1 MKQLSTIVGI
11 MILCSAVCYA
21 QIPNCDA
28 PTPHPQLAFEALK
41 NLDKSQIP
49 TGVLAEY
56 AYPLEEVEY
65 YDGTAN
71 TDTSNYSK
79 FLQVYYQLYLAT
91 FNRTNI
97 AHLSDYEKAIH
108 NFHPDREFHHPVGI
122 IDYQFNTID
131 LDAINNNLMYVSN
144 EQLYDVSNRTQ
155 SPYLTKTTKL
165 VNMLFDK
172 GSDCIKSGIHYL
184 HFSPNFV
191 LSNTGFS
198 LNDVQA
204 IEIKLN
210 NVVKYS
216 GSVSGLNNVEIPIVI
231 ISVDKDIT
239 VTMLLTLPTEVKTY
253 QFSICQLPIQ
263 ESCEGGDVI
272 TVTGYPF
279 NGGYGEET
287 YSSTALASIYYA
299 KESCSSRI
307 ITKPIIFIDGFD
319 PGNVQHA
326 YDIYTK
332 YLNKEFDDNGPKKL
346 GDELRAN
353 GFDIIIFDPIATPNE
368 ENYKRGGVGF
378 IENNGLALAKF
389 LETFYAEHSS
399 TMTQDFVIVGASMGG
414 LIARFGL
421 SWMEKNNK
429 AHHTR
434 LFISFDSP
442 QAGAQIPLGLQQF
455 VDTFTQVGILAT
467 VEGVRN
473 ALHQSNA
480 AKQMLL
486 WHSSTNSEIPQ
497 PHPHRSIFLN
507 NLVSVGNY
515 PTQCRNIAIV
525 DGNRGGILKT
535 TTPVPQTEPPTPA
548 INERDKEL
556 DLGIKRR
563 IFPNCTQSFC
573 YKLHAQVYAQT
584 ASIRSKSYEFDMATN
599 NILLNVASNSFGIRS
614 FIKYAQTTNNTSID
628 IAPGSRIRK
637 DPLEKAEPWM
647 LNLAHVLIG
656 KVNISTNNIKFSS
669 FVPFISA
676 IDYTFPNNEP
686 YNAYKNFQGIIL
698 SKCAGTTPFDTV
710 YAPTQDLD
718 HVDINAYIANAFK
731 SEVYYPKA
739 KSPCADANCPEYI
752 TLNSMILRS
761 QIVLKRAQKAIFI
774 EPDFKA
780 DGANGGLVFKAA
792 IGCDQTLNANKNPK
806 TSLSVATLCS
816 QPFEFDQTR
825 NYKTCD
831 GTNTTFHVFVHNIDI
846 STYAEFSVDG
856 TNYFKANILDN
867 GYEITL
873 PNDTNPQVFFARSAD
888 NRSNVI
894 GGYLAFCN

>member
-1 MKQLSTIVGI
+1 MKQLFTIVVALV
-11 MILCSAVCYA
+11 LCQNVAFA

-28 PTPHPQLAFEALK
+28 PTPHPQLAYDALK

-56 AYPLEEVEY
+56 AYPLEEVEF
-65 YDGTAN
+65 YDGTAT

-91 FNRTNI
+91 FNRVNI
-97 AHLSDYEKAIH
+97 AHLSDYEKAVH

-122 IDYQFNTID
+122 IDYQFSAID
-131 LDAINNNLMYVSN
+131 IDAIDNNLLYVSN

-165 VNMLFDK
+165 ATWLFDK
-172 GSDCIKSGIHYL
+172 GSDCIKSGTHYL
-184 HFSPNFV
+184 HFSPDFV
-191 LSNTGFS
+191 LSNSGFN

-210 NVVKYS
+210 NVTKFS
-216 GSVSGLNNVEIPIVI
+216 GSVNGLNNVEIPVVVI
-231 ISVDKDIT
+231 GVDKDII
-239 VTMLLTLPTEVKTY
+239 VTMLLTLPSGVKTY
-253 QFSICQLPIQ
+253 QFSICQLPTH
-263 ESCEGGDVI
+263 EACEGGDVI

-287 YSSTALASIYYA
+287 YSATALASIYYA
-299 KESCSSRI
+299 NEHCASRI
-307 ITKPIIFIDGFD
+307 ITKPIIFVDGFD

-332 YLNKEFDDNGPKKL
+332 YLNKRFDDNGVFSRL
-346 GDELRAN
+346 GDTLRAK
-353 GFDIIIFDPIATPNE
+353 GYDIIIFDPIAAPGE

-399 TMTQDFVIVGASMGG
+399 TMTQDFVVVGASMGG

-421 SWMEKNNK
+421 SWMEKSNK
-429 AHHTR
+429 QHHTR

-455 VDTFTQVGILAT
+455 VDTFTQVGLLAT
-467 VEGVRN
+467 VDGVRN

-497 PHPHRSIFLN
+497 AHPFRSIFLN
-507 NLVSVGNY
+507 NLALWGNY

-525 DGNRGGILKT
+525 DGNREGILKT
-535 TTPVPQTEPPTPA
+535 IQPSPNPDNIPA

-563 IFPNCTQSFC
+563 IFPNCTELYC

-584 ASIRSKSYEFDMATN
+584 ASIRHKSYDFDMFTN
-599 NILLNVASNSFGIRS
+599 NILLYVASNSFGVRS
-614 FIKYAQTTNNTSID
+614 FVKYAQTTNNTSID

-647 LNLAHVLIG
+647 LNLAHVFIG

-676 IDYTFPNNEP
+676 IDYIFPNNEP

-731 SEVYYPKA
+731 DEVFYPKA
-739 KSPCADANCPEYI
+739 KSPCSNPLDCPETI
-752 TLNSMILRS
+752 TLNLLIPHNQL
-761 QIVLKRAQKAIFI
+761 VLKKAQKSIFI

-780 DGANGGLVFKAA
+780 DASNGTVFKAA
-792 IGCDQTLNANKNPK
+792 IGCNQVLKPIVPLTVTTICP
-806 TSLSVATLCS
+806 
-816 QPFEFDQTR
+816 QPFEFDEPR

-831 GTNTTFHVFVHNIDI
+831 GSNTTFHVFVHNMDMA
-846 STYAEFSVDG
+846 TYAEFSTDINATVW
-856 TNYFKANILDN
+856 FKANIVDN

-873 PNDTNPQVFFARSAD
+873 PNDVNSQVFFARSAD

-894 GGYLAFCN
+894 GGYLAYCN